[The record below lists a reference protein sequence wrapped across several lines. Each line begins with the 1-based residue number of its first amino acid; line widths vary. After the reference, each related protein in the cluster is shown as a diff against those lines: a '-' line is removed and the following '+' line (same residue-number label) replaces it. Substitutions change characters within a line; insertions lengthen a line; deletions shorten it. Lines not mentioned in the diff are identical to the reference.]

1 MAEKSSVPLP
11 QYTLW
16 QCIGT
21 ALALSRRAIEAVREL
36 EREPGPPG
44 PEGPPGI
51 RGLQGPPGPEGK
63 GIQGEPGQSGRDGL
77 PGRDGFSFDD
87 FEPIDDEKEY
97 GFRLKQNGAV
107 LGERRWQKP
116 VANIADIYK
125 GVWKEGEF
133 QRGQLVTQG
142 GSLFLAQRDT
152 TDKPE
157 TSDAWKL
164 IVKRGRDGR
173 DFRPDDA
180 KSTGPVR
187 FK

>member
-1 MAEKSSVPLP
+1 MADKPLIPPP
-11 QYTLW
+11 QYTMW

-21 ALALSRRAIEAVREL
+21 ALALSRRAIEEVREL
-36 EREPGPPG
+36 SREPGP
-44 PEGPPGI
+44 
-51 RGLQGPPGPEGK
+51 K
-63 GIQGEPGQSGRDGL
+63 GEPGERGLRGERGEKGDKGDQGEQGIGRDGL
-77 PGRDGFSFDD
+77 AGRDGFTFDD
-87 FEPIDDEKEY
+87 FEAIDDEKEY

-107 LGERRWQKP
+107 LGERRWPKP

-164 IVKRGRDGR
+164 VVKRGRDGR
-173 DFRPDDA
+173 DFRPEDA
-180 KSTGPVR
+180 KTTGPVR
-187 FK
+187 LK